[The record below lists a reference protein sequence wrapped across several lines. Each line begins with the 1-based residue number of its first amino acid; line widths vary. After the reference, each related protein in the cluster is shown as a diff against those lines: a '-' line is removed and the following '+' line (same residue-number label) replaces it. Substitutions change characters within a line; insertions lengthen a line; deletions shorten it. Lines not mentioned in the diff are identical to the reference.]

1 MLKFLSRKTK
11 TEYVT
16 PEFYK
21 DWGNASHELESLGR
35 RLDAVRSAIKYLED
49 CKKPEDH
56 WAMVQWRQAE
66 AIILRKWK
74 HTLRLKETGLRQAG
88 RVDSGPKVDYSWWEK
103 SDEVS
108 MEIPFLS
115 GFGAW
120 LQDKVSGNT
129 NLDRAWEMAKEEKLQ
144 KARQGLA

>member
-11 TEYVT
+11 TEYIA

-21 DWGNASHELESLGR
+21 DWGNASYELENLGR
-35 RLDAVRSAIKYLED
+35 RLDAVRTTIKFLED

-88 RVDSGPKVDYSWWEK
+88 RVDSGPKISYDWWEK
-103 SDEVS
+103 SDEVA
-108 MEIPFLS
+108 MEIPFLG
-115 GFGAW
+115 GFSMW
-120 LQDKVSGNT
+120 LQDKIGSNSS
-129 NLDRAWEMAKEEKLQ
+129 LDRAWEMAREEKLQ

>member
-11 TEYVT
+11 TEYIT

-21 DWGNASHELESLGR
+21 DWGNASYELESLGR
-35 RLDAVRSAIKYLED
+35 RLDAVRQSLSYLKD
-49 CKKPEDH
+49 KPDDH
-56 WAMVQWRQAE
+56 WAVVQWRQAE

-74 HTLRLKETGLRQAG
+74 HTARLKETGLRQAG
-88 RVDSGPKVDYSWWEK
+88 KIETGPKISYDWWEG
-103 SDEVS
+103 SEEPTMHFPVLDAVS
-108 MEIPFLS
+108 RWI
-115 GFGAW
+115 
-120 LQDKVSGNT
+120 QDSAGNS